1 MDWGRAFQF
10 QFQDKDWIKKI
21 LIGGVLF
28 LVPIFGWLV
37 IVGYAV
43 QTAKNVKN
51 GQETPLPEWDD
62 WGDRFMT
69 GLLAFVTILIYAIPG
84 IVVGLIPCIG
94 VFFNIAWSLFVIPT
108 AYIQFLKHGD
118 IGGALKVNEAVEF
131 IKVNWL
137 NILIVS
143 LMNIVL
149 VICAALGIIA
159 LCVGVLFTMFW
170 AQLGY
175 ANLIG
180 QLWRSSESSKPA
192 AA

>member
-21 LIGGVLF
+21 LIGGVMF
-28 LVPIFGWLV
+28 LIPIFGWLV

-51 GQETPLPEWDD
+51 GQESPLPEWED
-62 WGDRFMT
+62 WGGRFIT
-69 GLLAFVTILIYAIPG
+69 GLMAFLTILIYAIPG
-84 IVVGLIPCIG
+84 IVVGLIPCVG
-94 VFFNIAWSLFVIPT
+94 VFINIAWSLFVIPT

-118 IGGALKVNEAVEF
+118 IGGALKVNEAVDF

-149 VICAALGIIA
+149 CICAGLGVIA
-159 LCVGVLFTMFW
+159 LCIGVLFTAFW

-180 QLWRSSESSKPA
+180 QLWRTTESSQPA
-192 AA
+192 SA